1 MNIISYFVLGAAVGS
16 LLAAKKIGNKA
27 LIFGGLCAILPS
39 LDHLIALLYDEP
51 DSLFINGGV
60 SHSIVFCV
68 LVAPMLGWLLH
79 KFITT
84 ELSIIQWSKLAF
96 LTMMSHCAFDVL
108 KIRGY
113 GLLEPFIHKRFALS
127 IIADNDIL
135 ISTSLLL
142 AFIFAMILKDN
153 KQKAMISWFGMFL
166 LVVLVSFTFLN
177 KLSVQSEFE
186 QRLNDQDVRYSRAE
200 LFPVSGALFLWN
212 CVAQDRDGFWM
223 CYQSNLSTNNFEYCL
238 SLRNDYYLFEQE
250 KNPKIKR
257 LKAYTRYF
265 YAIEPKTENSVV
277 LHDLRYARRG
287 FKQKDPYV
295 SSYLIEQKGK
305 DCTIEIVK

>member
-39 LDHLIALLYDEP
+39 LDHLIALLYNEP

-68 LVAPMLGWLLH
+68 LVAPVVGWLLH
-79 KFITT
+79 KFVTS

-96 LTMMSHCAFDVL
+96 FTMMSHCAIDVL

-113 GLLEPFIHKRFALS
+113 GLLEPFVHKRFALS

-135 ISTSLLL
+135 INISLLL

-186 QRLNDQDVRYSRAE
+186 ERLNEQGVRYSRAE
-200 LFPVSGALFLWN
+200 LFPVSGALFMWN

-223 CYQSNLSTNNFEYCL
+223 CYQSNLSKNNFEYCL

-250 KNPKIKR
+250 ENPKIKR

-265 YAIEPKTENSVV
+265 YAIEPKTKNSVL
-277 LHDLRYARRG
+277 LHDLRYARKGLRNQDA
-287 FKQKDPYV
+287 FAR
-295 SSYLIEQKGK
+295 SYRIEQIGD
-305 DCTIEIVK
+305 DCEIEVVR